1 MDLRI
6 PSGKYLK
13 TGILG
18 RFDPELEIE
27 YMDRKFQETR
37 IIAILL
43 GFASAS
49 LAVLL
54 WSWDWAIDSASAD
67 SVLWSRMLLGAVLAV
82 YPLSI
87 LAGAGRKFLPW
98 IYAAAILITEGLFLY
113 HLSLLETGLV
123 YGIAGFMYW
132 FILPVFLG
140 LPYSRMTNV
149 YCFLAV
155 AILPNILVYAG
166 ISQSFELIKYN
177 VLIWPTCGIGI
188 MITFMLDQLYRRIFI
203 YRREA
208 EELARFDG
216 LTGIANRRHL
226 METGDRLLEFCRRHE
241 RPISI
246 ILFDIDHFKQINDSH
261 GHLVGDKVLR
271 HIAGI
276 LQNGL
281 RKSDFPGRYGG
292 EEFVMI
298 LPHTTPANAWLVA
311 EKIRRRVE
319 NTPTK
324 ITEDMVL
331 KMTISAGVSGRYP
344 ATEHVQ
350 LEDLLKQADDALYQA
365 KRAGRNRT
373 EPVCC
378 SCNKIA

>member
-1 MDLRI
+1 MELRI

-13 TGILG
+13 NGILG

-27 YMDRKFQETR
+27 YMDRKFRETR
-37 IIAILL
+37 IIAMLL
-43 GFASAS
+43 GFASSS
-49 LAVLL
+49 LAVVL
-54 WSWDWAIDSASAD
+54 WSWDWAIDPASAG
-67 SVLWSRMLLGAVLAV
+67 SVLWSRLMLGAVLAM

-98 IYAAAILITEGLFLY
+98 IYGAAILVTEGLFLY

-166 ISQSFELIKYN
+166 IAPSFELIKYN

-188 MITFMLDQLYRRIFI
+188 LITFLLDQLYRRIFL

-208 EELARFDG
+208 LELAHFDG

-226 METGDRLLEFCRRHE
+226 METLERLLEFCRRHGS
-241 RPISI
+241 PMSI
-246 ILFDIDHFKQINDSH
+246 IIFDIDYFKQINDSH
-261 GHLVGDKVLR
+261 GHLIGDKVLR

-276 LQNGL
+276 LKNGL

-292 EEFVMI
+292 EEFVVV
-298 LPHTTPANAWLVA
+298 LPDTTPANAWLVA
-311 EKIRRRVE
+311 EKIRRKVE
-319 NTPTK
+319 NTPAK
-324 ITEDMVL
+324 ISEDMVL
-331 KMTISAGVSGRYP
+331 EMTISAGVSGLYP
-344 ATEHVQ
+344 STECVE
-350 LEDLLKQADDALYQA
+350 LEDMLKQADDALYQA

-373 EPVCC
+373 EPACC